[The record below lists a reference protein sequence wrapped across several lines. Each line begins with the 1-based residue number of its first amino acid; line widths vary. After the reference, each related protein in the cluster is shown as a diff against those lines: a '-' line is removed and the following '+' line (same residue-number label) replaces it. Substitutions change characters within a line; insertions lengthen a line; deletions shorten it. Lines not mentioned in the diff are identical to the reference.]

1 MLVDNEVTVTA
12 QWLGVHR
19 LPWPVMCDELSPPV
33 TTVLANLANLA
44 NPLPPGVCVKDLEG
58 STGVSWPTTRLSL
71 ASKKARVSQ
80 PDSLG

>member
-19 LPWPVMCDELSPPV
+19 LPWPGVCDELSPPV

-71 ASKKARVSQ
+71 ASK
-80 PDSLG
+80 